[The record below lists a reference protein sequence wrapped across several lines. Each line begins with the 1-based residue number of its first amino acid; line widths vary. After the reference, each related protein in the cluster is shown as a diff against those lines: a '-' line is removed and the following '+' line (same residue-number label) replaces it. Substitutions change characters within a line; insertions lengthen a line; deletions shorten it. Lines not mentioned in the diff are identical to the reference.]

1 MRQQENTLCVCCPW
15 SVWVV
20 SLKYLSSINNSILLS
35 QTRNIESVSAN
46 KCYIHANLNL
56 ATKSCK
62 VHTTKCL
69 TVKSITFQV
78 FREDFSLCLILGD
91 IVNDPILSS
100 NMDIS
105 VSVYGSKDQHRSS
118 KLSGMHLQLAE
129 GHVIGEVSESYIRLL
144 SWSLWP
150 T

>member
-1 MRQQENTLCVCCPW
+1 MKQDRSRDEWEYFLCLLSPPRHPW
-15 SVWVV
+15 VSVWVV

-46 KCYIHANLNL
+46 KCYIHANLHL
-56 ATKSCK
+56 ATMACK
-62 VHTTKCL
+62 VQQ
-69 TVKSITFQV
+69 TVKSVVFQV

-118 KLSGMHLQLAE
+118 KLSAMHLQLAE
-129 GHVIGEVSESYIRLL
+129 GHVLGEVSHPSDCC
-144 SWSLWP
+144 P
-150 T
+150 